1 MKVREMCTF
10 ATATCPRETSVLAL
24 AKLMRERHVGDV
36 IVVEEREGGVAP
48 VGIVTDRDLVIQ
60 VMAKGLDPAP
70 LCAGDLL
77 SRDCVTVL
85 DSDLAYDA
93 IWHMR
98 RSAVRRLPVVDARG
112 VLMGVVTM
120 DDINRFLAQEL
131 SDIARI
137 AARQVEVE
145 VQKCA
150 RDRDTDTE
158 SDT

>member
-10 ATATCPRETSVLAL
+10 GTATCARDASVLAL

-60 VMAKGLDPAP
+60 VMAKGLEPAAF
-70 LCAGDLL
+70 CAGDLL
-77 SRDCVTVL
+77 GRDCVTVL

-98 RSAVRRLPVVDARG
+98 RAAVRRLPVVDGRG
-112 VLMGVVTM
+112 LLVGVVTM
-120 DDINRFLAQEL
+120 DDLNRFLAQEL
-131 SDIARI
+131 NDIARI

-150 RDRDTDTE
+150 RDSE
-158 SDT
+158 SA